1 MLDRLQTT
9 LKSSGCSFTLPRR
22 TVFEKLAKNQ
32 SPMTTAA
39 LAEACAPDI
48 DRATV
53 YRTVELFER
62 LGIINR
68 MWHGF
73 KSQIELS
80 EIFTP
85 HHHHAVC
92 QQCGTSID
100 LVNQELEKLLAS
112 IAKQHNF
119 LALSHVIE
127 LSGYCTSCQTK

>member
-9 LKSSGCSFTLPRR
+9 LKSSGCSYTVPRR
-22 TVFEKLAKNQ
+22 VVFEQLAKYK
-32 SPMTTAA
+32 SPMTTAT
-39 LAEACAPDI
+39 LAEACAPTI

-62 LGIINR
+62 LGIVNR

-92 QQCGTSID
+92 QNCGKSID
-100 LVNQELEKLLAS
+100 LVSPELEKLLAY

-119 LALSHVIE
+119 LALNHVIE
-127 LSGYCTSCQTK
+127 LSGYCKNCQAK